1 MVYPSEAFLL
11 TRSNSWAAGRKTTRV
26 EDIAYCLLGI
36 FDVNMPLLYGEGHKA
51 FYRLQEQIIH
61 NSGDDSIMAW
71 DYFKPEQFN
80 EDIDLENV
88 LLAPS
93 PDFFQA
99 CRNVRHCRRIAWN
112 DVVDL
117 TNHGLRFK
125 SQYINGLA
133 LENLY
138 REGPYPIEGEIVL
151 LNCYHEDRPGLRYA
165 LPLKQH
171 TDDGSGEKGY
181 FVFPQYCN
189 AGIQPDLLWAMSV
202 GLCTRLLLVDRKS
215 GQIGGGRETCLIT
228 KTLSAEEVRFR
239 ATTTLSSPSQ
249 RLVFEQVLRPSNS
262 YLESNKQI
270 LSSVPF
276 DSVDQFHTVEEHSGD
291 SWSISLPSQNR
302 QKLVLVG
309 ACIRDRVSDRR
320 FLLICGHQDSS
331 IPPRRADDGDY
342 GIELRSTI
350 SDTYDPSPTAGS
362 HDGALLAVAE
372 AVCKTR
378 NTPRNKQ
385 YTLNLPGVGIVKAA
399 CDIGDF
405 EGLTMIVKVTLVA
418 EDQKIQ
424 RKEKGGNVSRRFS
437 SWVSRADLR
446 TAVGNTN

>member
-1 MVYPSEAFLL
+1 
-11 TRSNSWAAGRKTTRV
+11 
-26 EDIAYCLLGI
+26 
-36 FDVNMPLLYGEGHKA
+36 
-51 FYRLQEQIIH
+51 
-61 NSGDDSIMAW
+61 
-71 DYFKPEQFN
+71 
-80 EDIDLENV
+80 
-88 LLAPS
+88 
-93 PDFFQA
+93 
-99 CRNVRHCRRIAWN
+99 
-112 DVVDL
+112 VVDL

-385 YTLNLPGVGIVKAA
+385 YTLNLPGVAIVKAA